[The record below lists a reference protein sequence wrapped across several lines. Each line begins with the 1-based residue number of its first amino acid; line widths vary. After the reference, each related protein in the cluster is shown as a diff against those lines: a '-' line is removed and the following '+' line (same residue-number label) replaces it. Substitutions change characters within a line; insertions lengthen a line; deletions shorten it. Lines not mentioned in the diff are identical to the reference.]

1 MNTMKLQIDFH
12 QQDEASLFLESDAVG
27 DLQPFG
33 EVLLF
38 SALALRQ
45 LHNLGPGPASSVLA
59 STLMMIKTDLDTF
72 ISTQPPDSPKIVD
85 FRGTPGRKRF
95 LADLEFEMDRARFF
109 LHPKGFGILGQGVNY
124 YAPQSVLLLF
134 KFLAARRESDPQFTR
149 SLAEAA
155 SVCSMVYQQGKVTH
169 TTQTGLAVGIAR
181 HALGY
186 PV

>member
-27 DLQPFG
+27 DFQPFG
-33 EVLLF
+33 EVLMF

-45 LHNLGPGPASSVLA
+45 LHNLGPGTASSVLS
-59 STLMMIKTDLDTF
+59 STLSFIKYNVDEF
-72 ISTQPPDSPKIVD
+72 IATQPPDTPRIVD
-85 FRGTPGRKRF
+85 YRGTPGSKRF
-95 LADLEFEMDRARFF
+95 LANLEFQMDRARFF
-109 LHPKGFGILGQGVNY
+109 LYPKGFGFLGQGVNY
-124 YAPQSVLLLF
+124 YAPQSVLLLLR
-134 KFLAARRESDPQFTR
+134 FLASRREAAVQFLT

-155 SVCSMVYQQGKVTH
+155 SVCSMVYQQGKVTP